1 LVIDSGEEKKEL
13 CLKIGAEKWLDFQES
28 SDLIGDVKAA
38 TDGMGPHAAIIT
50 APAVSLIQNPKVCL
64 ALNTTLIVNAI

>member
-38 TDGMGPHAAIIT
+38 MDRMGPHAAIIRASSESNT
-50 APAVSLIQNPKVCL
+50 KSQSVPQ
-64 ALNTTLIVNAI
+64 ALNATLIVNAI